1 MRLRN
6 FVCLIALSAMAAGYL
21 GTSKQDTLVMA
32 AAAADDVGAE
42 IRRFYYP
49 GTETLGPDEV
59 RVIALGTGQPLVQRG
74 QASACWLVQLGNG
87 ENFLFDMGTGCTP
100 NLTLL
105 ATSYNDFDKLFISH
119 LHSDHFGDFGAL
131 YVTGVLAGRTRP
143 IRIWGPSGTAPELG
157 TRAAIEHMEQ
167 AFLWDKRSRQ
177 GRIPVTGMATQ
188 VTEFDYSKEQV
199 VYDENGVVVRAWPAI
214 HAIDGP
220 VSYSL
225 TWNGMKF
232 VYSGDTVPNKWF
244 LEYAKDADFMVHECF
259 NSTAALMGK
268 YAPFSAWVVS
278 TQIHT
283 SPQAAGRIFAM
294 LEPRMAVCYHFIND
308 PMTRTDQQD
317 SVRMTYDGPLSMAQ
331 DMMVWNLTRDS
342 VLQRMT
348 VAGESVLAMGERKAV
363 PDPSLLVRQSQWLDE
378 GEEKFDDVDRMILD
392 RLPEEARRQIIENVP
407 PQMLPK
413 QE

>member
-1 MRLRN
+1 MMQRN
-6 FVCLIALSAMAAGYL
+6 LAQLVTFLLCVSASL
-21 GTSKQDTLVMA
+21 GPGQFEA
-32 AAAADDVGAE
+32 FAADPGEDAAEE

-49 GTETLGPDEV
+49 GTEALGADEV

-74 QASACWLVQLGNG
+74 QASACWLLQLGNG
-87 ENFLFDMGTGCTP
+87 ENFLFDMGTGCVP
-100 NLTLL
+100 NLVLL
-105 ATSYNDFDKLFISH
+105 NSSFNEFDKLFISH

-131 YVTGVLAGRTRP
+131 YVAGILAGRTRP
-143 IRIWGPSGTAPELG
+143 IRIWGPSGAAPELG
-157 TRAAIEHMEQ
+157 TRAAIEHMEE

-177 GRIPVTGMATQ
+177 GRIPVTGMATEI
-188 VTEFDYSKEQV
+188 TEFDYSKEQV
-199 VYDENGVVVRAWPAI
+199 IYEENGVVISAWPAI
-214 HAIDGP
+214 HTIDGP

-244 LEYAKDADFMVHECF
+244 LEHAKNADFVIHECF
-259 NSTAALMGK
+259 NSVASLMDK

-308 PMTRTDQQD
+308 PMTLTNQLD
-317 SVRMTYDGPLSMAQ
+317 SVRMTYDGPLGMAQ
-331 DMMVWNLTRDS
+331 DMMVWNVTRDS

-348 VAGESVLAMGERKAV
+348 VAGESVLAIGERKAP

-378 GEEKFDDVDRMILD
+378 GEVKFDDVDRMILE
-392 RLPEEARRQIIENVP
+392 RLPENARRQILENVP
-407 PQMLPK
+407 PQMLPIP
-413 QE
+413 E